1 MSTATAPP
9 PLPTDPIP
17 LTNGLTLTPRIK
29 FNLTI
34 FPSSPSPPPLNEWN
48 LKHSLLT
55 FLKSSL
61 SLPSPIPVSD
71 DDLVVRR
78 YRDTKKRKRE
88 DPVAR
93 GWLVVRELG
102 FVGERGVGEWRKLI
116 VEKMDGMDVNL
127 EGVRFRVR
135 VEVPKGEEFEGMR
148 KGWEEDIVIRS
159 ENSRGYARSGKR
171 EPDTLILRGLP
182 SRWFAETLVSSK
194 PSMLVTHT
202 IISTLGK
209 IRNLRVEVDDDIG
222 KDTDEENADIV
233 SGLHCKIV
241 VQFEKYKD
249 FCNAVRALCGRSL
262 QKEGSRL
269 KADYEV
275 TYEKDGFFQSSNS
288 NTQDN
293 RGRIPAPE
301 AVQYGS
307 KPARWQMGVSRW
319 SPDNTQQ
326 KRYKDP
332 PCVIQE
338 GRVTCFFEHE
348 RRCQI
353 TGIRVLEARDNRVR
367 IRLSDYAAK
376 SVEVG

>member
-1 MSTATAPP
+1 MSNTTAPP
-9 PLPTDPIP
+9 PPRPTDPIP
-17 LTNGLTLTPRIK
+17 LTNSLTLTPRIK
-29 FNLTI
+29 LNLTI

-55 FLKSSL
+55 FLKSSP
-61 SLPSPIPVSD
+61 SLPSPIPVSV
-71 DDLVVRR
+71 DDLVIRR
-78 YRDTKKRKRE
+78 YRNTKKRKRE

-102 FVGERGVGEWRKLI
+102 FVGKGGVGGLGEWRRVI

-135 VEVPKGEEFEGMR
+135 VEVPTGEEFEGMR
-148 KGWEEDIVIRS
+148 KEWEEGLVFRND
-159 ENSRGYARSGKR
+159 NSRGYARSGKR
-171 EPDTLILRGLP
+171 EPDTLTLRGLP

-202 IISTLGK
+202 IFSILGK

-233 SGLHCKIV
+233 SGLHCEIV

-249 FCNAVRALCGRSL
+249 FCNALRALCGRSL

-269 KADYEV
+269 IADYEV
-275 TYEKDGFFQSSNS
+275 AWDKDGFFQSSRS
-288 NTQDN
+288 NAQESK
-293 RGRIPAPE
+293 GRYPAAR

-307 KPARWQMGVSRW
+307 NPARWQMRVSRW
-319 SPDNTQQ
+319 SPDNTRQ
-326 KRYKDP
+326 KRYR
-332 PCVIQE
+332 E
-338 GRVTCFFEHE
+338 
-348 RRCQI
+348 
-353 TGIRVLEARDNRVR
+353 
-367 IRLSDYAAK
+367 
-376 SVEVG
+376 